1 MKRGH
6 VVVLSFVLITFFYPL
21 YGQDY
26 QQTDHKSEEIL
37 IQNIHIIDVLSG
49 EVQQQMDVFISDGTI
64 IKVSPHDESIEKADG
79 VEIINGEGK
88 YLTPGLVD
96 AHVHFF
102 QSGGLYTRP
111 DALDLRAIKPYETEL
126 AETWGNGTD
135 FMARYLAAGITS
147 VCDVGGPM
155 KNYEIKEMA
164 DSLEKAPE
172 LFVTGPLIST
182 YAPEALNGPDAPIIK
197 VNTPEEARQ
206 LVLKQVPLNPAFI
219 KIWFIVFPGQSPK
232 ASQAIVSATIKESH
246 LHGIPVAVHATELET
261 ARLAVEL
268 GADILVHSV
277 RDQEI
282 DQEFVDLLLKN
293 EVSYIPTLVVG
304 QNYGKVFRNVPLV
317 SEAEFMLANPM
328 VLGSLFDLRHL
339 PTSVVPSWLQRLSAM
354 PDNSPKEMAIMSA
367 NLKKLY
373 DAGVNVVS
381 GTDAGNLGTQHA
393 SSFYSEWEAME
404 AAGLSQAQILKT
416 STYNAALML
425 GREERSGQVK
435 AGMNADLVIWDV
447 SPIAEGYHPGSIVS
461 VSRNGQFFR
470 PYDLISHSPEALA
483 QRQLNAYNA
492 RNLEAFLACYHEDV
506 QIFRFPEE
514 LLSEGKDVMAASY
527 GPMFENTPSLHCELV
542 SRTVIGDKVIDE
554 ESVDFGETE
563 KLHAIAIYEFQ
574 DGLIKRVTFIQ

>member
-1 MKRGH
+1 MTRTP
-6 VVVLSFVLITFFYPL
+6 VLILVLLLLSTVNL
-21 YGQDY
+21 KGQTP
-26 QQTDHKSEEIL
+26 QETASKSAESL
-37 IQNIHIIDVLSG
+37 IQNVHVVDVLTG
-49 EVQQQMDVFISDGTI
+49 KTTKNMDVFISDGVITSI
-64 IKVSPHDESIEKADG
+64 TPHPELSVIPEG
-79 VEIINGEGK
+79 MEVFNGSGK
-88 YLTPGLVD
+88 YLTPGLLD

-111 DALDLRAIKPYETEL
+111 DALDLRAIKPYEMEL
-126 AETWGNGTD
+126 GETWANTTD

-155 KNYEIKEMA
+155 KNYQVKAMA

-197 VNTPEEARQ
+197 VNSVEEARQ
-206 LVLKQVPLNPAFI
+206 LVLRQIPLNPAFI
-219 KIWFIVFPGQSPK
+219 KIWFIVFPGQSPE
-232 ASQAIVSATIKESH
+232 ASQAIVSATITESH

-268 GADILVHSV
+268 GADILVHSI

-282 DQEFVDLLLKN
+282 DQEFVDLLLENK
-293 EVSYIPTLVVG
+293 VSYIPTLIVG
-304 QNYGKVFRNVPLV
+304 QNYTQAFKRDPLV
-317 SEAEFMLANPM
+317 SEAEFLLANPF
-328 VLGSLFDLRHL
+328 VLGSLFDLSHL
-339 PTSVVPSWLQRLSAM
+339 PPRVIPSWLTRLAAM
-354 PDNSPKEMAIMSA
+354 PDNSAREMAIMSS

-373 DAGVNVVS
+373 EAGVNVVS

-393 SSFYSEWEAME
+393 SSFYSEWKAME
-404 AAGLSQAQILKT
+404 AAGLSHAQILKS
-416 STYNAALML
+416 STYNAAVML
-425 GREERSGQVK
+425 NRKASSGQVTS
-435 AGMNADLVIWDV
+435 GMNANLVIWDR

-461 VSRNGQFFR
+461 VVRNGQFFA

-492 RNLEAFLACYHEDV
+492 RNLEAFLDCYHEEV
-506 QIFRFPEE
+506 QIYRFPEV
-514 LLSEGKDVMAASY
+514 LLSEGKEAMAESY

-542 SRTVIGDKVIDE
+542 SRTIIGDKVIDE
-554 ESVDFGETE
+554 ESVDFGGPE
-563 KLHAIAIYEFQ
+563 KLKAIAIYEFE

>member
-1 MKRGH
+1 MKR
-6 VVVLSFVLITFFYPL
+6 VPVPTFILLFISPFL
-21 YGQDY
+21 LFGQAAEE
-26 QQTDHKSEEIL
+26 TNKKSGETL
-37 IQNIHIIDVLSG
+37 VQNIHIIDVVSG
-49 EVQQQMDVFISDGTI
+49 QIDQHMDVFISDGVI
-64 IKVSPHDESIEKADG
+64 SSIVPHKESPAITEGTE
-79 VEIINGEGK
+79 VINATDN

-96 AHVHFF
+96 GHVHFF
-102 QSGGLYTRP
+102 QSGGLYARP
-111 DALDLRAIKPYETEL
+111 DALDLRAIKPYEEEL
-126 AETWGNGTD
+126 KETWRNSTD

-155 KNYEIKEMA
+155 RNYQVKEMA

-197 VNTPEEARQ
+197 VSSAEEARELVRKQ
-206 LVLKQVPLNPAFI
+206 LPFDPAFI

-232 ASQAIVSATIKESH
+232 TSQAIVEATIQESH
-246 LHGIPVAVHATELET
+246 AHGIPVAVHATELET

-282 DQEFVDLLLKN
+282 DQAFVDLLLEN
-293 EVSYIPTLVVG
+293 EVSYLPTLIVG
-304 QNYGKVFRNVPLV
+304 QNYSRVFKGDPLM
-317 SEAEFMLANPM
+317 SEIELMLANPF

-339 PTSVVPSWLQRLSAM
+339 PPSVVPSWLQRLSAM
-354 PDNSPKEMAIMSA
+354 PDNSAREMAIMSS

-373 DAGVNVVS
+373 EAGVTIVS

-393 SSFYSEWEAME
+393 SSFYTEWTAME
-404 AAGLSQAQILKT
+404 AAGLSHAQILKS
-416 STYNAALML
+416 STYNAAVML
-425 GREERSGQVK
+425 NREAESGQVK
-435 AGMNADLVIWDV
+435 SGMNADLVIWDR
-447 SPIAEGYHPGSIVS
+447 SPLEEGYHPGSIVS
-461 VSRNGQFFR
+461 VSRKGQFYT
-470 PYDLISHSPEALA
+470 PDALISRSPEALA

-492 RNLEAFLACYHEDV
+492 RNLEAFLDCYHEEV
-506 QIFRFPEE
+506 QIYRFPEV
-514 LLSEGKDVMAASY
+514 LLSEGKQAMAESY

-554 ESVDFGETE
+554 ESVDFGGAE